1 MRIVGVIGGSQV
13 PEGIYS
19 IAYETGK
26 LIGERGYAL
35 LTGGLGGV
43 MEAASKGAKEAGGL
57 VIGILP
63 GHSKS
68 SANKWVDIP
77 IVTSMSHARNVII
90 TQTADVLIAI
100 DGRVG
105 TQSEIAF
112 GHIYKK
118 KIIGIRCSIPLPF
131 KRVRTPEEAILLV
144 DEYLKHLPE

>member
-1 MRIVGVIGGSQV
+1 
-13 PEGIYS
+13 
-19 IAYETGK
+19 
-26 LIGERGYAL
+26 
-35 LTGGLGGV
+35 